1 MDNSKSKKNHLS
13 TYFIGV
19 LIGSVDII
27 PGISGGT
34 IAFITGIYHDLIKN
48 IDRFSLKELFRGEFK
63 KIWSNINWGFL
74 ISLFLGIISGV
85 LFLSSILVYLFEHH
99 PIPIY
104 SILFGIIVGIF
115 FQFVGLIKNKRFVDY
130 TYLLISL
137 TFSIVLTQLNSL
149 NVEPTLIYLF
159 FCSVIAVSAMI
170 LPGISGAMIF
180 LILGV
185 YNEILIIIQNSI
197 NVLYNFN
204 MEVFLSTY
212 SKVFSISLGVI
223 LGLKIFSKFI
233 VWLFKNK
240 KRKTI
245 LILTGL
251 VGGTLP
257 KLWPMK
263 NCLNLDTLTSLFTS
277 NEDIKLC
284 ETHEINE
291 SVFFILVGLT
301 IILIF
306 NRLQKPIEYF

>member
-1 MDNSKSKKNHLS
+1 M
-13 TYFIGV
+13 
-19 LIGSVDII
+19 
-27 PGISGGT
+27 
-34 IAFITGIYHDLIKN
+34 
-48 IDRFSLKELFRGEFK
+48 
-63 KIWSNINWGFL
+63 
-74 ISLFLGIISGV
+74 
-85 LFLSSILVYLFEHH
+85 
-99 PIPIY
+99 
-104 SILFGIIVGIF
+104 
-115 FQFVGLIKNKRFVDY
+115 
-130 TYLLISL
+130 
-137 TFSIVLTQLNSL
+137 
-149 NVEPTLIYLF
+149 
-159 FCSVIAVSAMI
+159 IAVSAMI

-223 LGLKIFSKFI
+223 FGLKIFSKFI
-233 VWLFKNK
+233 VWLFNNK